1 MRVYIDN
8 TELEANN
15 SIADAL
21 DAAREHA
28 ENDGRLIIDILADG
42 QTIDDAML
50 DNPPSDSGGISE
62 LRLTTT
68 DPVAFLMETFAS
80 ARESLALVREDQST
94 AADHLR
100 KGDLEP
106 AVEALN
112 GVLTGWQAVG
122 DVVAQS
128 AELAD
133 IDLNTFEFD
142 GFHAKDVIEK
152 LGDTLFE
159 IRTNLT
165 HQDWSSLGD
174 AIEYDLDDLA
184 KQWDALLGAL
194 AQRVQSGV

>member
-142 GFHAKDVIEK
+142 GLHAKDVIEK

>member
-42 QTIDDAML
+42 HTIDDAML
-50 DNPPSDSGGISE
+50 DDPPSDSGGISE

-142 GFHAKDVIEK
+142 GLHAKDVIEK

>member
-1 MRVYIDN
+1 MRVFIDE
-8 TELEANN
+8 TELDNN
-15 SIADAL
+15 DSIADAL

-28 ENDGRLIIDILADG
+28 ENAGRLIVDIHADG
-42 QTIDDAML
+42 ESIDDELL
-50 DNPPSDSGGISE
+50 DNPPSDSAGINE

-68 DPVAFLMETFAS
+68 DPVAFLVETFAS
-80 ARESLALVREDQST
+80 ARESLELVREDQST

-100 KGDLEP
+100 KGELEP

-112 GVLTGWQAVG
+112 AILTGWQAVG
-122 DVVAQS
+122 EVVSQS

-133 IDLNTFEFD
+133 IDLNTFEF
-142 GFHAKDVIEK
+142 GGTTASAAIEK

-184 KQWDALLGAL
+184 KQWDALLEAL
-194 AQRVQSGV
+194 AQRVRSGV

>member
-80 ARESLALVREDQST
+80 ARESLALVREDPST

-112 GVLTGWQAVG
+112 AVLTGWQAVG

-128 AELAD
+128 AELAE

-142 GFHAKDVIEK
+142 GLHAKDVIEK

-194 AQRVQSGV
+194 AKRVQSGV

>member
-112 GVLTGWQAVG
+112 AVLTGWQAVG

-128 AELAD
+128 AELAE

-142 GFHAKDVIEK
+142 GLHAKDVIEK

-194 AQRVQSGV
+194 AKRVQSGV

>member
-68 DPVAFLMETFAS
+68 DPVAFLMETFTS

-112 GVLTGWQAVG
+112 AVLTGWQAVG

-128 AELAD
+128 AELAA

-142 GFHAKDVIEK
+142 GLHAKDVIEK

-194 AQRVQSGV
+194 AKRVQSGV

>member
-1 MRVYIDN
+1 MRVFIDE
-8 TELEANN
+8 TELDNN
-15 SIADAL
+15 DSIADAL

-28 ENDGRLIIDILADG
+28 EHAGRLIVDIHADG
-42 QTIDDAML
+42 EAIDDELL
-50 DNPPSDSGGISE
+50 DNPPSDSAGINE

-68 DPVAFLMETFAS
+68 DPVAFLVETFAS
-80 ARESLALVREDQST
+80 ARESLELVREDQST

-100 KGDLEP
+100 KGELEP
-106 AVEALN
+106 AVESLN
-112 GVLTGWQAVG
+112 AILTGWQAVG
-122 DVVAQS
+122 EVVSQS

-142 GFHAKDVIEK
+142 GTTASVAIEK

-184 KQWDALLGAL
+184 KQWDALLDAL

>member
-68 DPVAFLMETFAS
+68 DPVAFLMETFTS

-112 GVLTGWQAVG
+112 AVLTGWQAVG

-128 AELAD
+128 AELAE

-142 GFHAKDVIEK
+142 GLHAKDVIEK

-194 AQRVQSGV
+194 AKRVQSGV

>member
-142 GFHAKDVIEK
+142 GLHAKDVIEK

-184 KQWDALLGAL
+184 KQWDALLAAL
-194 AQRVQSGV
+194 AQRVKAGV